1 MTDGRGPPGLL
12 EVPILTEPDPT
23 WAGLTVSR
31 VGDLIGLLSVKFGPF
46 ITHLCRCVMAGYL
59 DDRVE
64 QDDARLLGDDLLGGE
79 VMLDELRDG
88 GEARP
93 FKPVLTLPERERE
106 RGAGGGFSDL

>member
-1 MTDGRGPPGLL
+1 M
-12 EVPILTEPDPT
+12 

-31 VGDLIGLLSVKFGPF
+31 VGDLIGLVSVKFGPF
-46 ITHLCRCVMAGYL
+46 TTRPFRCVMAGYL

-64 QDDARLLGDDLLGGE
+64 QDDPRLLGDDLLGGE

-93 FKPVLTLPERERE
+93 FKPVLTLPERER
-106 RGAGGGFSDL
+106 GAGGGFGDL